1 MTLLYFAV
9 VLSII
14 VFVHELGHGFA
25 GLGDEYYTGEVAYS
39 EFYPLDVEPWEPNLT
54 TLVHFEKKWPHH
66 LDKNTPIPTP
76 TDELYINKTG
86 VFEGGGYAAKGVYRP
101 AFDCLM
107 NTFKE
112 NKFCPVC
119 KEAIERMIRFYC
131 E

>member
-1 MTLLYFAV
+1 MDLPDWV
-9 VLSII
+9 
-14 VFVHELGHGFA
+14 
-25 GLGDEYYTGEVAYS
+25 
-39 EFYPLDVEPWEPNLT
+39 WEPNLT

-66 LDKNTPIPTP
+66 LDKSTPIPTP

-86 VFEGGGYAAKGVYRP
+86 VFEGGGYATKGVYRP

-119 KEAIERMIRFYC
+119 KEAIERMIRFYS